1 MNGSTPSDAVDPGL
15 EVTTPSPVK
24 QTLTLDSETFNKDDK
39 QITPSVRRSNSTRS
53 KGINFNVAISP
64 LATSQTPPSLKS
76 GHRKTASHDA
86 KNLHLPQL
94 AESSPSCSTP
104 DSPIPSASEEL
115 KYDLP
120 LPLTEQLMG
129 LDIDDQLR
137 LLALKEMSIV
147 EIKDSIGNLTSKLQ
161 RNENELHS
169 LREVIQR
176 SLYKELNSS
185 NSKQRKET
193 LSNGFVTRPQR
204 QNSNPREEAIASTK
218 NRSRRRTLSSS
229 SSGVHPDP
237 QSQHLSQNPDKQS
250 RRNSTLWSNLSKPL
264 NLIQQFDSMLQHE
277 FEKSMIPQQ
286 SHEGSNKTIDSRKSR
301 HSEDSISSVGSISSP
316 LNSKSKLV
324 TDKRSNDE
332 LDQYF
337 AQKSTS
343 GASKGKTDGVVPTE
357 NHVNSDDML
366 QAVSSSIWSFVNDVK
381 TNVLSS
387 LADEEAPESRSHV
400 TKGSLDFTNSND
412 RKEINDLTVY
422 NLDTGSTV
430 SLDKNEES
438 DLDYTF
444 VHNAANE
451 DGTAVDYDKS
461 KND

>member
-1 MNGSTPSDAVDPGL
+1 MNGSTSSDAVDPGL
-15 EVTTPSPVK
+15 GVTTPSPVK
-24 QTLTLDSETFNKDDK
+24 QTLTLGSDTFNKDDK
-39 QITPSVRRSNSTRS
+39 QITPSIRRSNSTRS

-64 LATSQTPPSLKS
+64 LATGQTPPSLKG
-76 GHRKTASHDA
+76 GHRKTASYDA

-94 AESSPSCSTP
+94 AESSPSSSIP

-185 NSKQRKET
+185 SSKLKKET

-229 SSGVHPDP
+229 SSGVPP
-237 QSQHLSQNPDKQS
+237 VLLSQQLSQNTDKQS

-277 FEKSMIPQQ
+277 FEKSMVPQQ
-286 SHEGSNKTIDSRKSR
+286 NLEISNKTTNYHKSR
-301 HSEDSISSVGSISSP
+301 HSEYSLSSVGSLSSP
-316 LNSKSKLV
+316 LDSKSKYV
-324 TDKRSNDE
+324 SEKVSNDE

-337 AQKSTS
+337 ARQS
-343 GASKGKTDGVVPTE
+343 ASAASNDKPDGINTTDS
-357 NHVNSDDML
+357 HVNSDDMI

-387 LADEEAPESRSHV
+387 LGDEEEPDSRSHV
-400 TKGSLDFTNSND
+400 TKGPLASTNAND
-412 RKEINDLTVY
+412 HKEINDLTEY

-430 SLDKNEES
+430 SPDKNENS

-444 VHNAANE
+444 IHNTVDEEKA
-451 DGTAVDYDKS
+451 TVDYDKT

>member
-1 MNGSTPSDAVDPGL
+1 MNGSTSSDAVDPGL
-15 EVTTPSPVK
+15 VATTPSPVK
-24 QTLTLDSETFNKDDK
+24 QSLTGSDTFSKDDK
-39 QITPSVRRSNSTRS
+39 QITPSIRRSNSTRS

-64 LATSQTPPSLKS
+64 LASGQTPPSLKG
-76 GHRKTASHDA
+76 GHRKTASYDA

-94 AESSPSCSTP
+94 PESSPSSSTP

-161 RNENELHS
+161 RNESELHS

-185 NSKQRKET
+185 SSKLKKET

-229 SSGVHPDP
+229 SSGVPP
-237 QSQHLSQNPDKQS
+237 VLLSQQLSQNTDKQS

-286 SHEGSNKTIDSRKSR
+286 NQEGSNKTIDSHKSR
-301 HSEDSISSVGSISSP
+301 HSEDSVSSVGSVSSP
-316 LNSKSKLV
+316 LNSKSKSF
-324 TDKRSNDE
+324 TEKQSNDE

-337 AQKSTS
+337 ALQSASDTS
-343 GASKGKTDGVVPTE
+343 KDKRDGLVSTE
-357 NHVNSDDML
+357 NHMNSDDMI

-387 LADEEAPESRSHV
+387 LADEEVPESRSHV
-400 TKGSLDFTNSND
+400 TKGPLGFTNSND
-412 RKEINDLTVY
+412 QKEINDLTVY

-430 SLDKNEES
+430 SLDKNEDS

-444 VHNAANE
+444 VHNTANE
-451 DGTAVDYDKS
+451 GGTAVDHDKS

>member
-1 MNGSTPSDAVDPGL
+1 MNGSTSSDAVDPGL
-15 EVTTPSPVK
+15 ELSTPSPVK
-24 QTLTLDSETFNKDDK
+24 QTLTLGSNSSSKDDK
-39 QITPSVRRSNSTRS
+39 QITPSIKRSNSTRS

-64 LATSQTPPSLKS
+64 LAINQTPPSLKGS
-76 GHRKTASHDA
+76 HRKTGSYDA
-86 KNLHLPQL
+86 KSVHLPKL
-94 AESSPSCSTP
+94 PESSPGSSTP
-104 DSPIPSASEEL
+104 DSPIPSALEEL

-120 LPLTEQLMG
+120 LPLMDQLMG
-129 LDIDDQLR
+129 MDIDDQLR

-161 RNENELHS
+161 RNEKELHS

-185 NSKQRKET
+185 NPKLNKET
-193 LSNGFVTRPQR
+193 QSNTNVTRPQR

-218 NRSRRRTLSSS
+218 NRTRRRTLSSS
-229 SSGVHPDP
+229 SGGAAPVLL
-237 QSQHLSQNPDKQS
+237 SQQPSQNPDKQV

-286 SHEGSNKTIDSRKSR
+286 NFEAPSRATHSHKSR
-301 HSEDSISSVGSISSP
+301 HSEDSISSLGSISSP
-316 LNSKSKLV
+316 LNSRSRSFNEKP
-324 TDKRSNDE
+324 SNDE

-337 AQKSTS
+337 AQQS
-343 GASKGKTDGVVPTE
+343 GISKGKGDGLTLTG
-357 NHVNSDDML
+357 NHINSDDML

-387 LADEEAPESRSHV
+387 LGDDEAPESGGHV
-400 TKGSLDFTNSND
+400 TKGSLDFND
-412 RKEINDLTVY
+412 QKEINDLTLY

-430 SLDKNEES
+430 SLDKNEDS
-438 DLDYTF
+438 DLENTF
-444 VHNAANE
+444 VHNTVSDN
-451 DGTAVDYDKS
+451 GTIVDDKS

>member
-1 MNGSTPSDAVDPGL
+1 MNGSTSSDAVDPGL
-15 EVTTPSPVK
+15 CVTTPSPVK
-24 QTLTLDSETFNKDDK
+24 QTLTLGSDTFNKDDK
-39 QITPSVRRSNSTRS
+39 QITPSIRRSNSTRS

-64 LATSQTPPSLKS
+64 LATGQTPPSLKG
-76 GHRKTASHDA
+76 GHRKTASYDA

-94 AESSPSCSTP
+94 AESSPSSTIP
-104 DSPIPSASEEL
+104 DSPIPTASEEL

-185 NSKQRKET
+185 SSKLKKET

-229 SSGVHPDP
+229 SSGVPP
-237 QSQHLSQNPDKQS
+237 VLLSQQLSQNTDKQS
-250 RRNSTLWSNLSKPL
+250 RRDSTLWSNLSKPL

-277 FEKSMIPQQ
+277 FEKSMIPQKNQ
-286 SHEGSNKTIDSRKSR
+286 EGSDKTMDSHKSR
-301 HSEDSISSVGSISSP
+301 HSEDSTSSLGSISSP
-316 LNSKSKLV
+316 LNSKSKSV
-324 TDKRSNDE
+324 TGKQSNDE
-332 LDQYF
+332 LDRYF
-337 AQKSTS
+337 AQQSTS
-343 GASKGKTDGVVPTE
+343 GASKDKPDGVVPME
-357 NHVNSDDML
+357 SHMNSDDMI

-387 LADEEAPESRSHV
+387 LADEDVPESRSHV
-400 TKGSLDFTNSND
+400 TKGPLGFSNSND
-412 RKEINDLTVY
+412 QKEINDLTVY

-430 SLDKNEES
+430 SLDKNEDS

-444 VHNAANE
+444 VHNTANE
-451 DGTAVDYDKS
+451 DRAAVDHDKS